1 MILRFSQLLLLLSFT
16 NLVRAG
22 DAPPAFTP
30 EIQGTWHLLIAQS
43 GFVGLAE
50 ATPAMWGTKV
60 TFTDRQFTWNN
71 PADGKSPWLAGD
83 YQRAPEPEK
92 PDPKPKLFPNE
103 LIGAVS
109 GSLCPNPGAGLSAKW
124 RLTDYGTLLVVFQR
138 EDPSKFRSA
147 TYQQDVLF
155 ALRREPVPA
164 IQPADPAKDPS
175 RIVGDWSVL
184 CELDDANSTRTRPGG
199 HVVFSADQVEK
210 LGGGNTKS
218 KPIQGSGG
226 YKLLPP
232 EAKYGRIDLIENR
245 EGRSPGLYAFCGDD
259 LLYVVYPEDQDNRI
273 PPDQRKAVVP
283 LQSDGNRNLWVLHR
297 RPAKP

>member
-1 MILRFSQLLLLLSFT
+1 MLPSFSQLLTLLCFAA
-16 NLVRAG
+16 LVQAG
-22 DAPPAFTP
+22 EVPPAFPP

-43 GFVGLAE
+43 GYVGLAE
-50 ATPAMWGTKV
+50 ATPAMWGTTV

-109 GSLCPNPGAGLSAKW
+109 GSLCPNPGAGLSARW

-155 ALRREPVPA
+155 ALRRDPVPA
-164 IQPADPAKDPS
+164 IQPADPAKDPT
-175 RIVGDWSVL
+175 RIVGDWAVL
-184 CELDDANSTRTRPGG
+184 CELDDASSTRTRVGG
-199 HVVFSADQVEK
+199 HVVFTAEK
-210 LGGGNTKS
+210 LDKLNGIG
-218 KPIQGSGG
+218 KPLQGSGS
-226 YKLLPP
+226 YKLFPP
-232 EAKYGRIDLIENR
+232 DAKYGRIDLIENR

-259 LLYVVYPEDQDNRI
+259 LLYVVYPEDQGDRV

-283 LQSDGNRNLWVLHR
+283 LQSDGNRNLWVLQR